1 MSGVVADALASLPP
15 GARHALAAVLFESGG
30 AARLVAAVAEQCAQL
45 YALVATP
52 QDVHET
58 VASGSTRL
66 GVWKRVVATLARHD
80 PAAPETPLV
89 SNLLSGL
96 FAAGELAVPEDV
108 ERAKKT
114 WQSNGGELITLPPAD
129 QKRFVDD
136 VNQVTE
142 SILAGQ
148 PQIKAEYDA
157 LRAAAQKHR
166 K

>member
-108 ERAKKT
+108 ERALGAWRRGRET
-114 WQSNGGELITLPPAD
+114 A
-129 QKRFVDD
+129 RA
-136 VNQVTE
+136 
-142 SILAGQ
+142 LA
-148 PQIKAEYDA
+148 A
-157 LRAAAQKHR
+157 
-166 K
+166 